1 MEKTTKPEKSAP
13 EKVKNRQNRSKIVE
27 KQKNAARQI
36 RRFKQPLDEPDTAS
50 DSMASSSSFS
60 SSG

>member
-27 KQKNAARQI
+27 KLKKGSRKTSLLRSTVNPD
-36 RRFKQPLDEPDTAS
+36 RRLNSHMQSS
-50 DSMASSSSFS
+50 DCRRN
-60 SSG
+60 